1 MAHNVQ
7 KETQADL
14 LSEIE
19 DFCRKTNIA
28 ESTFGKKAVN
38 DGKFVNR
45 LRSGKSTTLATAD
58 KIRAY
63 IAAVDNGEQIQ
74 SDDQDA
80 TSLLHQEMNENS
92 DSNSTD
98 RDPSSSLDEMQKKQD
113 FRFYDNRQSY
123 LMFVNTCS
131 EKWVIADRVGMEI
144 GNITPTPPAL
154 RLFDAG
160 MGDGTVLTSVM
171 RQMHARYPTLPFYV
185 VGKEISLEDVRLG
198 LQKMPDRFAEHPSTV
213 LVVTNMY
220 YTEAPWLEPNSP
232 EAKKDLNWIDVPLSG
247 NTSREFE
254 EQIGS
259 LQSLMVDGW
268 GARHS
273 EKTGNPLYVKPSV
286 LVLYRDDHKFMLDQV
301 IPRPDR
307 KAADFDLVIAS
318 QPYRSRM
325 EVGFKVS
332 RVLAPLSRSLAP
344 GGRLIGIHSYGKDPG
359 LDIIQNMWPGED
371 PFSTNNRHLLL
382 QELKKELGGAN
393 SGFSFNA
400 YSDGRSI
407 FRYEMHTLPDE
418 IGTSSIGTS
427 TLMAAW
433 NDAVYVAQIEDER
446 LESVIASG
454 DYLKI
459 TRDVLH
465 KYGGL
470 WFLDES
476 FVVSRRTN

>member
-1 MAHNVQ
+1 MAQ
-7 KETQADL
+7 KETQAGL

-19 DFCRKTNIA
+19 DFCRRSNIA

-63 IAAVDNGEQIQ
+63 IAAIENGEYSR
-74 SDDQDA
+74 SDDPDG
-80 TSLLHQEMNENS
+80 
-92 DSNSTD
+92 
-98 RDPSSSLDEMQKKQD
+98 SSSPFQGVDTKSEPDTVNRYKSSRLEEPQKKQD

-144 GNITPTPPAL
+144 GNISPTPPAL

-220 YTEAPWLEPNSP
+220 YTEAPWLEPNSS
-232 EAKKDLNWIDVPLSG
+232 EARKNLNWIDVPLSG

-259 LQSLMVDGW
+259 LQSLLVDGW

-273 EKTGNPLYVKPSV
+273 EITGNPLYIKPSV
-286 LVLYRDDHKFMLDQV
+286 MVLYRDDHKFMLDQV

-307 KAADFDLVIAS
+307 KSADFDLVIAS

-325 EVGFKVS
+325 QVGFKVS

-359 LDIIQNMWPGED
+359 LDVIQNMWPGED
-371 PFSTNNRHLLL
+371 PFSTNNRHVIL

-393 SGFSFNA
+393 SGYSFNA
-400 YSDGRSI
+400 YADGRSI

-418 IGTSSIGTS
+418 IGTSNIGTS

-446 LESVIASG
+446 LESVIGSS
-454 DYLKI
+454 DYLEI
-459 TRDVLH
+459 TRDVLQ